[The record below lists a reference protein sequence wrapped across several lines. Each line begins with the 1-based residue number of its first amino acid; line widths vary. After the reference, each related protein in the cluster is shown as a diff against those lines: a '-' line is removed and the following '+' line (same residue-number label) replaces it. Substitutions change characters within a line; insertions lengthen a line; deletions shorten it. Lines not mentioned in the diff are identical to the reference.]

1 MGGGFERDIMN
12 VILRP
17 GMERNTVRKSVKKR
31 RRGYSSIWSRTPY
44 MDATKQEEKAEKEQV
59 DTVVIPRRKSVRRK
73 NSAVSKKGKERR
85 WPRRRSLTARR
96 GREEQEEQLDSWLLP
111 GEQPEHEEQGPGKY
125 GSVGKKAT
133 VTRRATFLMK
143 KYVKKSQSTETQK
156 QLPVPD
162 SRSLLSKSLIVR
174 RASFMTPARW
184 SQYLGQGRR
193 GHQGDTLPRVQG
205 VWWDRMAKG

>member
-1 MGGGFERDIMN
+1 MGGGCERDIMN

-44 MDATKQEEKAEKEQV
+44 MDAIKQEEKAEKEQV
-59 DTVVIPRRKSVRRK
+59 NKVVIPRRKSVRRK
-73 NSAVSKKGKERR
+73 NSVVSKKGKERR
-85 WPRRRSLTARR
+85 WARRRSLTARR

-111 GEQPEHEEQGPGKY
+111 GEQGEHEEKGPGKY
-125 GSVGKKAT
+125 GSVGRK

-143 KYVKKSQSTETQK
+143 KYVKKSQSMETQK
-156 QLPVPD
+156 QLAVPV

-174 RASFMTPARW
+174 RASFLTPARW
-184 SQYLGQGRR
+184 SQYLGQGKR
-193 GHQGDTLPRVQG
+193 GQQVDTLPRVQG